1 MRAGA
6 GGADPDPRGARGL
19 LQEARAALQQELFRV
34 DAMLAPG
41 HMNKKIKEAQ
51 GQKVPFMLI
60 AGEREAA
67 DGTVAVRRRDTR
79 EQEVVPF
86 EQFLEL
92 IKRLRSTRALDLGQP
107 LVKS

>member
-1 MRAGA
+1 MEPGGTHEPPIMLHRAILGSLE
-6 GGADPDPRGARGL
+6 R
-19 LQEARAALQQELFRV
+19 F
-34 DAMLAPG
+34 
-41 HMNKKIKEAQ
+41 EAQ
-51 GQKVPFMLI
+51 THKVPFMLI

-92 IKRLRSTRALDLGQP
+92 IKDLRARRALDLGQP

>member
-1 MRAGA
+1 
-6 GGADPDPRGARGL
+6 
-19 LQEARAALQQELFRV
+19 
-34 DAMLAPG
+34 
-41 HMNKKIKEAQ
+41 
-51 GQKVPFMLI
+51 MLI
-60 AGEREAA
+60 AGDREAA

>member
-1 MRAGA
+1 VYTLSTKSKTKIQGTACQ
-6 GGADPDPRGARGL
+6 RGS
-19 LQEARAALQQELFRV
+19 
-34 DAMLAPG
+34 DD
-41 HMNKKIKEAQ
+41 
-51 GQKVPFMLI
+51 
-60 AGEREAA
+60 REAA

-92 IKRLRSTRALDLGQP
+92 IRRLRSTRALDLGQP

>member
-1 MRAGA
+1 M
-6 GGADPDPRGARGL
+6 
-19 LQEARAALQQELFRV
+19 
-34 DAMLAPG
+34 
-41 HMNKKIKEAQ
+41 
-51 GQKVPFMLI
+51 PFLLI

-86 EQFLEL
+86 EPFLEL
-92 IKRLRSTRALDLGQP
+92 IKDLRARRALDLGQP